1 MSPVHRVTPLPTGAQ
16 RGRLIV
22 AASVLE
28 FTQKA
33 LSQSETKEPHESLVW
48 WLGRQVDRDTIVLA
62 SIRPRVTSTSQS
74 VFVDEIDAGFA
85 SRRAREYGLGV
96 VAQLH
101 THPGSDT
108 RHSDGDDLLIFM
120 PFEGMFSLVVADYG
134 HGRLNLPEGFS
145 THQFQDGRWVLLDQT
160 TSSLTVVP
168 AEVAL

>member
-1 MSPVHRVTPLPTGAQ
+1 MSSVHRLTPLPTGPQ
-16 RGRLIV
+16 RGRLIL

-28 FTQKA
+28 YTQKA
-33 LSQSETKEPHESLVW
+33 LFQPEIKEPHESLVW
-48 WLGRQVDRDTIVLA
+48 WLGRQVAEDTIVLS
-62 SIRPRVTSTSQS
+62 SIRPRASSTSQS
-74 VFVDEIDAGFA
+74 VFVDEVDAGFA

-101 THPGSDT
+101 THPGFDT
-108 RHSDGDDLLIFM
+108 HHSDGDDLLIFM

-134 HGRLNLPEGFS
+134 NGRLDSTEGFS